1 MACQRLD
8 CHRVLRSKWIHNPAS
23 FSPQLIQIERE
34 EGVRMAE
41 SISDHAGNKFEANDE
56 ERNCLEGKAEECL
69 ADDSDRTPI
78 HPDSRTEWNDASAPW
93 RRGEFY
99 KSLSS
104 EAMSQV
110 ESAGTPFCCPEN
122 AVLFAEEQQ
131 PCFVLFLLEGRVKL
145 SMNSIGG
152 RRLILGLSRP
162 GDILGL
168 TFAISGLPY
177 EMTAE
182 AQYPCRLR
190 SVPRQIFLD
199 FILRNSVAS
208 QNVAR
213 ELSLEYKETYAQ
225 LRLLGLASTAP
236 EKLARLLIDWCS
248 SGQQTEH
255 GIRIQCALTHGE
267 IGEHIYRFSRNSH
280 SDAQ

>member
-1 MACQRLD
+1 
-8 CHRVLRSKWIHNPAS
+8 
-23 FSPQLIQIERE
+23 
-34 EGVRMAE
+34 MAE

-99 KSLSS
+99 RYLPA
-104 EAMSQV
+104 EAMSEF
-110 ESAGTPFCCPEN
+110 ESSGAQFCCPETT
-122 AVLFAEEQQ
+122 VLFTEEQQ
-131 PCFVLFLLEGRVKL
+131 PCCVLFLLEGRVKL

-152 RRLILGLSRP
+152 RRLILGIYRP

-168 TFAISGLPY
+168 TSAVSGLPY

-182 AQYPCRLR
+182 AQYPCRLK
-190 SVPRQIFLD
+190 SLERQSFLD
-199 FILRNSVAS
+199 FVLRYPVAC

-213 ELSLEYKETYAQ
+213 ELSLEYKQTYAQ
-225 LRLLGLASTAP
+225 LRLLGLTSSAP
-236 EKLARLLIDWCS
+236 GKLARLLIEWCS

-255 GIRIQCALTHGE
+255 GIRIQCSLTHGE
-267 IGEHIYRFSRNSH
+267 IGEHIGVSRETISRTLNDFKNHRFVEQRGSIMYVSNLRGLEVYAG
-280 SDAQ
+280 SDC

>member
-1 MACQRLD
+1 
-8 CHRVLRSKWIHNPAS
+8 
-23 FSPQLIQIERE
+23 
-34 EGVRMAE
+34 MAE
-41 SISDHAGNKFEANDE
+41 SISDHAGTEFKSNQD
-56 ERNCLEGKAEECL
+56 ERNCLEEKAQGSS
-69 ADDSDRTPI
+69 ADDSHRTPM
-78 HPDSRTEWNDASAPW
+78 HSASRTECNDASAPW

-104 EAMSQV
+104 EAMSQF
-110 ESAGTPFCCPEN
+110 ESAGTPFCTPEN

-168 TFAISGLPY
+168 TSAISGLPY

-190 SVPRQIFLD
+190 SFPRQIFLD
-199 FILRNSVAS
+199 FVLRNPVAS

-213 ELSLEYKETYAQ
+213 ELSLE
-225 LRLLGLASTAP
+225 
-236 EKLARLLIDWCS
+236 
-248 SGQQTEH
+248 
-255 GIRIQCALTHGE
+255 
-267 IGEHIYRFSRNSH
+267 
-280 SDAQ
+280 